1 MNQTSPESVKVNK
14 ITLKDILEKLKDATA
29 RQRVAE
35 QRAIKLSKELEE
47 EKKKKEEK
55 SCVICKDAMFEM
67 TKHSQNIVEDAQ
79 AIRDMFRTRTDRIKM
94 KDGITYTIEDISAR
108 IERNKCS
115 VQKSLER
122 YNVCCKEKKLPSP
135 ERFMC

>member
-1 MNQTSPESVKVNK
+1 MGQTPSETKVDK
-14 ITLKDILEKLKDATA
+14 VTLKDVLNKLKETTA
-29 RQRVAE
+29 RQRSAE
-35 QRAIKLSKELEE
+35 QKATKLSKELEE
-47 EKKKKEEK
+47 ERKKKEEK
-55 SCVICKDAMFEM
+55 SCIICKDVILEM
-67 TKHSQNIVEDAQ
+67 TRHSQNIAEDAQ
-79 AIRDMFRTRTDRIKM
+79 AIRDMFRTRTDRTKM
-94 KDGITYTIEDISAR
+94 KDGITYTIEDLSAR